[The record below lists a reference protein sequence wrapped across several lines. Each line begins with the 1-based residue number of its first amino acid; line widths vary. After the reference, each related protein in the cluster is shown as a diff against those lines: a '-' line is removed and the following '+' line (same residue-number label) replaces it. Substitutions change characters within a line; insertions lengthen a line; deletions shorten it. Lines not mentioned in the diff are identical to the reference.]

1 MDFQNLNRRDFLR
14 LSGLSAAGVMA
25 AACGTPPAPG
35 SEAAPAAE
43 AGGAAATGGEA
54 AAAPVAGLRQVPR
67 ERTLIL
73 MFGGDGT
80 QFTDT
85 ELGNPYAAGATH
97 QIGSAALWE
106 PLYYYSAFADEH
118 IPWLAESY
126 EYNDDF
132 TELTIKIRS
141 GVEWSDGVPFTAND
155 VAFTI
160 QMLQD
165 HAPSLR
171 YSTEMKNWVAEA
183 VAVDDATVRITFNDP
198 RPRFMLEYMSYK
210 FDTGMYFVPAH
221 VFGELQ
227 TTEEI
232 QGFKYYDKEKGWPLA
247 TGPYKIVEWT
257 TTQKFMDLREDWWGA
272 KTGFAELPQVERILM
287 LPRADDTRMV
297 QLIVNDEVDSIL
309 DLRAST
315 IPEAVRQNP
324 NIITHTGRELP
335 YGYVDWWPT
344 SMWFNCDEGEP
355 YGTKEM
361 RWAVSYSI
369 NRQQMLEVALGGS
382 GEITPLPFP
391 RYPALQPFFDAAQ
404 PLLEKYPTNEYNP
417 EKAAELLQGQG
428 YTKDSEGFWARD
440 GQRLQAIV
448 SGWQVFTD
456 IGPVIAEQLRQN
468 GFEADFITPPDNGTR
483 IAEGVQ
489 KIWLNGHG
497 GSFADPFTTMDF
509 YTSKHYRPQG
519 EPAVYASR
527 WRNEEYDAILEE
539 MASTDPQAANYMDL
553 YLAALEIWLDNLVDA
568 PIQQWFHRI
577 PMNTTYW
584 EGWPT
589 QENAYVNGAF
599 WHLTFPMILRRLTP
613 RA

>member
-14 LSGLSAAGVMA
+14 LSGLSAAGALAV
-25 AACGTPPAPG
+25 ACGTPPAPG
-35 SEAAPAAE
+35 AESAPAAAE
-43 AGGAAATGGEA
+43 AGGAAAA
-54 AAAPVAGLRQVPR
+54 APAPVAGLRQVPR

-85 ELGNPYAAGATH
+85 GLGNPYAAGSTH

-132 TELTIKIRS
+132 TELTIQIRS
-141 GVEWSDGVPFTAND
+141 GVEWSDGVPFTAGD
-155 VAFTI
+155 VAFTLK
-160 QMLQD
+160 MLQD

-171 YSTEMKNWVAEA
+171 LSTEVKNWVESA
-183 VAVDDATVRITFNDP
+183 VAVDDATVKITFFDP
-198 RPRFMLEYMSYK
+198 RPRFMLEYLSFK
-210 FDTGMYFVPAH
+210 FDTGIYIVPEH
-221 VFGELQ
+221 VFGEL
-227 TTEEI
+227 TATEDI
-232 QGFKYYDKEKGWPLA
+232 QGFTYYDNEQGWPLA

-257 TTQKFMDLREDWWGA
+257 NTQKFMDLREDWWGA
-272 KTGFAELPQVERILM
+272 KTGFAELPAVERILM

-297 QLIVNDEVDSIL
+297 QLIVNDEVDSVL

-315 IPEAVRQNP
+315 IPETVRQNP
-324 NIITHTGRELP
+324 SIITHTGQELP
-335 YGYVDWWPT
+335 FGYVDWWPT
-344 SMWFNCDEGEP
+344 SMWFNCDEGQP
-355 YGTKEM
+355 YAAKEL

-391 RYPALQPFFDAAQ
+391 RYPALQPFFDAAA

-417 EKAAELLQGQG
+417 EKAAELLEGQG
-428 YTKDSEGFWARD
+428 YAKDSGGFWAKE
-440 GQRLQAIV
+440 GERLQAII

-468 GFEADFITPPDNGTR
+468 GFEADFITPTDNGTR
-483 IAEGVQ
+483 IAEGTQ

-497 GSFADPFTTMDF
+497 GSFSDPFTTMDF
-509 YTSKHYRPQG
+509 YTSKHFRPQG
-519 EPAVYASR
+519 EPAAYPSR
-527 WRNEEYDAILEE
+527 WRNEEYDAIVDE
-539 MASTDPQAANYMDL
+539 MATTDPQAANYMDL
-553 YLAALEIWLDNLVDA
+553 YLAAMEIWLDNLVDA

-584 EGWPT
+584 SGWPT
-589 QENAYVNGAF
+589 QDDPYVNGAF
-599 WHLTFPMILRRLTP
+599 WHLTFPMILRKLQPT
-613 RA
+613 A